1 MFKNN
6 GYEKKQQ
13 YKPKNAHYT
22 VCHIVRHAE
31 IAGTEKHVL
40 LLTTGLKQKGINN
53 CVCCFE
59 YGDIVDRLRENEIKT
74 DVISRK
80 DHRLHFARLV
90 SYLRRHKH
98 HIIHSHSGGYACVAA
113 GLAGVKRIVYTK
125 HGIGFTP
132 EQIESWSFLR
142 KLRDRIID
150 HYVMQ
155 YIALTEYDKQV
166 MVDVLKIEP
175 AKIQVIPNGIETTF
189 GNGVENVVNKKPVIG
204 FVGRLTPQK
213 GLRYLISA
221 VALLN
226 DRMPGVKLVVAGSG
240 EERVPLIRFA
250 HQLGVADSIDFL
262 GYRPNVAEV
271 LRNVDIFVL
280 PSVWEGFPYVL
291 LEAMMMKKPII
302 ASEIFGIRE
311 IIEHKKSGVL
321 VKPRDPESLACAIE
335 NLLCHRDIAQQLG
348 FNAHRRVLECFSL
361 DVTISMN
368 ESLYTSIL

>member
-1 MFKNN
+1 MFKDN
-6 GYEKKQQ
+6 GCEKKQQ
-13 YKPKNAHYT
+13 DKRRNPHYT

-31 IAGTEKHVL
+31 IAGTERHVL

-59 YGDIVDRLRENEIKT
+59 HGNLVDRLRENEIET
-74 DVISRK
+74 EVIPRE

-90 SYLRRHKH
+90 SYLRYHKH

-132 EQIESWSFLR
+132 EQIKTWSFLR

-155 YIALTEYDKQV
+155 YIALTEYDKQI

-175 AKIQVIPNGIETTF
+175 AKIQVIPNGIETSF
-189 GNGVENVVNKKPVIG
+189 GNGVENVTNKKPIIG
-204 FVGRLTPQK
+204 FVGRLTAQK
-213 GLRYLISA
+213 GLQYLISA
-221 VALLN
+221 VAFLN
-226 DRMPGVKLVVAGSG
+226 NRMPDVRLVVAGSG
-240 EERVPLIRFA
+240 EERNPLARFA
-250 HQLGVADSIDFL
+250 HKLGVADNIDFL
-262 GYRPNVAEV
+262 GYTSNVAEI
-271 LRNVDIFVL
+271 LKDVDIFVL

-291 LEAMMMKKPII
+291 LEAMMMKKPVI
-302 ASEIFGIRE
+302 ATDIFGIRE
-311 IIEHKKSGVL
+311 IIEHEKSGIL
-321 VKPRDPESLACAIE
+321 VKPRDPEGLACAIE
-335 NLLCHRDIAQQLG
+335 NLLCHRDIARQLG
-348 FNAHRRVLECFSL
+348 LNAHRRVLERFSL

-368 ESLYTSIL
+368 EGLYTSML